1 MVYALL
7 TQHVTDHELEAS
19 ILTNEIGWPLDAA

>member
-7 TQHVTDHELEAS
+7 TQQVTYHELGAS
-19 ILTNEIGWPLDAA
+19 ILTNEIGWPLNAT